1 MDLKLKD
8 LAEILQ
14 VSQKTIY
21 RWINDNRIP
30 YYRIN
35 HQYRFKTDEINRWA
49 VNNKMEIPQSKSIEP
64 LNFSDCI
71 KNGGIFYNI
80 SGNDI
85 FQALEEA
92 LAIINIPFGF
102 ERNRINTLI
111 LDRER
116 KTPTLLDNGIM
127 VPHPPTPL
135 IKSYSRE
142 SISLCF
148 LNQSIQY
155 SSNNK
160 TLVNLFFIILMS
172 SKERFMRTL
181 STITALSEKREFI
194 DFISKT
200 PLRKDVLSYFKKM

>member
-21 RWINDNRIP
+21 RWINDNKIP

-64 LNFSDCI
+64 FNFSDCI

-80 SGNDI
+80 SGDNI
-85 FQALEEA
+85 FQSLEEA
-92 LAIINIPFGF
+92 LSIINIPFGF
-102 ERNRINTLI
+102 ERKKINSLI

-116 KTPTLLDNGIM
+116 KASTLLNNGIM
-127 VPHPPTPL
+127 IPHPSTPI
-135 IKSYSRE
+135 IKSYNRE

-148 LNQSIQY
+148 LVKPIQY
-155 SSNNK
+155 SNENK
-160 TLVNLFFIILMS
+160 MMVSVFFIILMS

-181 STITALSEKREFI
+181 STITALCEKTEFI
-194 DFISKT
+194 DFMKKT
-200 PLRKDVLSYFKKM
+200 PLRKEILSYFKKI